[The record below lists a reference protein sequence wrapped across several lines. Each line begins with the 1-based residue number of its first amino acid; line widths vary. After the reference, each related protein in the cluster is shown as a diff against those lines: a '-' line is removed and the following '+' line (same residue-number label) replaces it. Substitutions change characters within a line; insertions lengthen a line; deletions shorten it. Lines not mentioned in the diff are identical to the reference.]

1 MHSEFDRHTAVTQVS
16 DAGGAVTFA
25 AELDGGWSVGGGLNG
40 GYLLAT
46 IGRALQQ
53 AAPKH
58 PHPYSI
64 SAYYVGP
71 GVAGEATVSTRI
83 VRQGTS
89 SVTMAA
95 ELSQGGQ
102 PKITALATYGDHDRM
117 PAEVQTTAQPF
128 EVAPLEMCFAT
139 TDAPQEMRQVAP
151 LMDRMDLR
159 LDPAYAGWAI
169 GAPSGEGVMQGWLRF
184 TDREPDVLS
193 LLFAVDALPP
203 VTFGL
208 GQMGWAPTV
217 ELTAHVRA
225 VPAPGWLRIRHA
237 TRNVAGGLFEEDCE
251 VWDATD
257 RLVAQSRQL
266 AKLPRPAG

>member
-1 MHSEFDRHTAVTQVS
+1 MPSEFDRHTTVTQVS
-16 DAGGAVTFA
+16 AEGDAA
-25 AELDGGWSVGGGLNG
+25 AFSADLSGGWSVGGGLNG

-46 IGRALQQ
+46 IGRALQE

-58 PHPYSI
+58 PHPYAV

-71 GVAGEATVSTRI
+71 GVAGEASVATRLVRKGGSST
-83 VRQGTS
+83 
-89 SVTMAA
+89 TMAA

-102 PKITALATYGDHDRM
+102 AKVTALATYGDFDLM
-117 PAEVQTTAQPF
+117 ATEVETTAQPF
-128 EVAPLEMCFAT
+128 DIAPLDMCFAT
-139 TDAPQEMRQVAP
+139 TDAPEEMRRAAP
-151 LMDRMDLR
+151 LMERVDLR

-169 GAPSGEGVMQGWLRF
+169 GAPSGEGVIQGWLRLP
-184 TDREPDVLS
+184 DREPDVLS
-193 LLFAVDALPP
+193 LLFAVDVLPP

-208 GQMGWAPTV
+208 GKPGWAPTI

-225 VPAPGWLRIRHA
+225 LPAPGWLRVRHA

-251 VWDATD
+251 VWDSTD

-266 AKLPRPAG
+266 AKLPRPQA